1 MRLLLPVCVGLILAG
16 LSGVAPCIAQSEP
29 GAAQPAGPSV
39 VDIVIDEA
47 ARHILR
53 NYYER
58 NANAWVVAHP
68 DYEHDDEDGGGN
80 GNNKKNKKNKN
91 KHKDI
96 PPGIAKKG
104 SLPPGIYKQLVRNGQ
119 IPPEV
124 HYQPLP
130 PDLIVQ
136 LPPLQPAYQYVIV
149 DDRVLLIQAAT
160 RAIMDVLQ
168 VPAL

>member
-16 LSGVAPCIAQSEP
+16 LSGVAPCVAQSEP

-39 VDIVIDEA
+39 ADIVIDEA

-68 DYEHDDEDGGGN
+68 DDEDDGGGN

-119 IPPEV
+119 IPPDV

-136 LPPLQPAYQYVIV
+136 LPPLQPAYRYVIV

>member
-1 MRLLLPVCVGLILAG
+1 MRLLVPGFMGLLLCG
-16 LSGVAPCIAQSEP
+16 LYGIVPAAAQSEP

-39 VDIVIDEA
+39 ADIVIDEA
-47 ARHILR
+47 ARHVLR

-58 NANAWVVAHP
+58 NADAWVIAHP
-68 DYEHDDEDGGGN
+68 DDEDEDGNG

-119 IPPEV
+119 IPPDV
-124 HYQPLP
+124 RYHPLP

-136 LPPLQPAYQYVIV
+136 LPPLAPAYQYVIV

>member
-1 MRLLLPVCVGLILAG
+1 MRFLLSVCVGLIFAG
-16 LSGVAPCIAQSEP
+16 FSGVAPSTAQSEP
-29 GAAQPAGPSV
+29 GAAQPSV
-39 VDIVIDEA
+39 ADIVIDEA

-68 DYEHDDEDGGGN
+68 DYEDEDDQGGN

-104 SLPPGIYKQLVRNGQ
+104 TLPPGIYKQLVRNGQ
-119 IPPEV
+119 IPPDV

-130 PDLIVQ
+130 PDLVVQ
-136 LPPLQPAYQYVIV
+136 LPRLQPAYQYVIV
-149 DDRVLLIQAAT
+149 DDRVMLIQAAT